1 MGPNAQTFHHT
12 GHRETRSKSRQPSPV
27 SLCAPS
33 VLSVVKPCSR
43 VVSPRVRKIN
53 PQSAWL
59 ANLPTDASERPGD
72 SADIACSGRVCPRL
86 LFLRF
91 YYIEILTGRPRIE
104 EHDVVFGSKEAAG
117 AQLLIG
123 NQ

>member
-33 VLSVVKPCSR
+33 VLSVVKPLLACS
-43 VVSPRVRKIN
+43 VPESSQDQSTVSL
-53 PQSAWL
+53 L
-59 ANLPTDASERPGD
+59 ANLPTDASVRPDD
-72 SADIACSGRVCPRL
+72 SPDIACCGVLGPRL

-91 YYIEILTGRPRIE
+91 DHIEILVSSSRVK
-104 EHDVVFGSKEAAG
+104 EHDPIFGSKEAAG
-117 AQLLIG
+117 AQLLMG